1 MKSDFVLI
9 ALAALSAFIV
19 VGCDETADPNAPAGF
34 IQVKGSDTIV
44 NAEQKISEEFM
55 KEYPR
60 IFVAVTGGGEDLA

>member
-1 MKSDFVLI
+1 MKQNFLLI
-9 ALAALSAFIV
+9 ALVALTAFIV
-19 VGCDETADPNAPAGF
+19 AGCDKTADPNAPVGF
-34 IQVKGSDTIV
+34 MQVKGSDTIV